1 MADFLRAPVF
11 YGSDNLERSVWVV
24 VDPRDAV
31 TGGRVPVPLEVRLKD
46 VAAEP
51 IAAYSGVYCFT
62 DLKLAA
68 GNYTVQVRP
77 LKNDRTRYFNAEK
90 QFSLDPIPLPAQLL
104 KRNPVQ
110 VDLLPRT
117 NYPFD
122 VQATLARGHIVR
134 NSDGL
139 AIKNAEIFLI

>member
-1 MADFLRAPVF
+1 MADFVPPPVF
-11 YGSDNLERSVWVV
+11 FQSDKFARSVWVV

-31 TGGRVPVPLEVRLKD
+31 TGQRVPVPLEVRLKD
-46 VAAEP
+46 VAAAP
-51 IAAYSGVYCFT
+51 IAARSGIYCFT

-68 GNYTVQVRP
+68 GNYTVQVKP
-77 LKNDRTRYFNAEK
+77 LKDDRSKYFDVEK
-90 QFSLDPIPLPAQLL
+90 QFSLDPIPLPAQPL

-122 VQATLARGHIVR
+122 
-134 NSDGL
+134 
-139 AIKNAEIFLI
+139 